1 MPKSFDLTFPLT
13 RSRNQLR
20 EEISTLFMK
29 NQFILKM
36 GAGVRDNLVSW
47 KDFETKVLI
56 QTSIHPGANHV
67 YDSHS

>member
-1 MPKSFDLTFPLT
+1 
-13 RSRNQLR
+13 
-20 EEISTLFMK
+20 MK

-56 QTSIHPGANHV
+56 QTSIHPGASHV